1 MKKIIVLLLL
11 IAVVFS
17 ACSGRITESENAGT
31 TGEETS
37 AVFTAADLTDVES
50 GESELATMS
59 TAQAETA
66 YQSTSQP
73 QTETLSVAETTAAV
87 TQTTE
92 NTTAAPTTQ
101 TTAKPVTTKPVT
113 TIPTTTKP
121 STKPSTTK
129 QVTAKPSTL
138 PPETAAAQEKC
149 AIILGV
155 SSIRFG
161 CTQEQIVAAF
171 GSPGETVTET
181 TSSGETVKSLV
192 YTSDYR
198 RLSVFQLR
206 NGRLAAFY
214 TVADDAIVTDG
225 DSSYSLNAGGSKE
238 FGELRITV
246 YTEPDGKAY
255 AFYARHGGFSYSPG
269 SLESYNGQETLIFH
283 ITNALRAINGVAPLE
298 RSGKADGCIRLHCE
312 DMAENNYMAHQSLDG
327 RQPHERAEDAGIDY
341 RSCGENL
348 YGGNSLAFAIVDGWY
363 NSKGHRMNLLDGGY
377 EYIGIAMAYA
387 GSEYTVY
394 SGQLF
399 YSD

>member
-1 MKKIIVLLLL
+1 MKKIIVLFLL

-37 AVFTAADLTDVES
+37 AIFAAAESTSVES
-50 GESELATMS
+50 GESELATVS

-73 QTETLSVAETTAAV
+73 QTETLSAAETTAAV

-92 NTTAAPTTQ
+92 NITVAQTTQ

-161 CTQEQIVAAF
+161 CTQEQIIAAF
-171 GSPGETVTET
+171 GSPEETVTET

-198 RLSVFQLR
+198 RLSVFQLC

-246 YTEPDGKAY
+246 YTEPSGKAY

-269 SLESYNGQETLIFH
+269 SLKSYNGQEALIFH

-312 DMAENNYMAHQSLDG
+312 DMAENNYMAHQSLDR

-348 YGGNSLAFAIVDGWY
+348 YGGNSLAFAIVDG
-363 NSKGHRMNLLDGGY
+363 
-377 EYIGIAMAYA
+377 
-387 GSEYTVY
+387 
-394 SGQLF
+394 
-399 YSD
+399 